1 MYEKKMKTRQE
12 AQTILN
18 QIAQMRANSKEQ
30 ESAATAFLSAGSS
43 SNAMDIMDIGHPST
57 GSVNMS
63 KLLGNNSNGAGKSSA
78 SNDNLNAPSTGS
90 SSSGKQLSDELSS
103 SMVLL
108 DKLDAADHPTFGD
121 NRTVSSKS
129 IGGAQA
135 GSNNVNSGS
144 SATSNSDPVNIRISS
159 DSDLESDNYF
169 GEFNIKRFS
178 NKRSDN

>member
-1 MYEKKMKTRQE
+1 MKTRQE

-43 SNAMDIMDIGHPST
+43 NVMDIMDIGHPSSSSA
-57 GSVNMS
+57 SVNMS
-63 KLLGNNSNGAGKSSA
+63 KLLGNTSNGAGKSSSA
-78 SNDNLNAPSTGS
+78 SNDNLNAPSTGNS
-90 SSSGKQLSDELSS
+90 KQLSDELSS

-121 NRTVSSKS
+121 NRAVSSKS
-129 IGGAQA
+129 IGAQA
-135 GSNNVNSGS
+135 GQTTNATSGS

-178 NKRSDN
+178 NKRNDN